1 MQSKVDF
8 IKKKKLFSE
17 RRKSMKKKSIRAWA
31 AMLAVAAVL
40 SGCGNGTGG
49 TESTGSASAGTENK
63 AETQQE
69 AKTTEGLTEPGTEPI
84 TTQKVTLK
92 VVTALEDPDNNY
104 VIKQMKE
111 RLGIDFEW
119 IVLPTDQFKEKLNL
133 MLSSGDTIDLILRP
147 NAAVALMSKSEEY
160 KLAQQGLLTPLND
173 YIEKSSKYLK
183 EYYEEHPY
191 YYQETTTPD
200 GNIYSI
206 QEHNLAYHVTMP
218 YKMWINVTWLD
229 NLGLE
234 MPTTTE
240 EFYQV
245 LKAFKEQ
252 DANGNGDP
260 NDEIP
265 LSTCTGGA
273 NVEIDGF
280 IMNAFTQNE
289 PNNTNAKRIRV
300 NDEGKVEASFTDE
313 NYREGLRFLNRLYEE
328 GLLYQDAFTQDRKTQ
343 TALNESGDAARIGCL
358 PAQHMGYLVASMTDS
373 DRWQEYDAMTPL
385 QGPDGVQ
392 LSPKVNAANL
402 VFAPNGLIPAAAEHP
417 EVAFRLLDMMFS
429 EEWAYMAQFGEKNV
443 DWRPAVEGEYGK
455 DGKQA
460 LITALGTSETR
471 KNKTLGDNI
480 PKIEIPHTGQ
490 TCAQDPKAPDA
501 AGHEY
506 ILYHATDR
514 MAPYANEEKNS
525 LPLFYYLPEENEK
538 IATYAVTIDSYVT
551 ESIARFVTGDLDL
564 DKDWDG
570 YLKDLESYGLSDYL
584 ETIQGGYDRWVANA
598 VD

>member
-1 MQSKVDF
+1 M
-8 IKKKKLFSE
+8 
-17 RRKSMKKKSIRAWA
+17 
-31 AMLAVAAVL
+31 
-40 SGCGNGTGG
+40 
-49 TESTGSASAGTENK
+49 
-63 AETQQE
+63 
-69 AKTTEGLTEPGTEPI
+69 
-84 TTQKVTLK
+84 K
-92 VVTALEDPDNNY
+92 VVTASEDLDDNY
-104 VIKQMKE
+104 VIKQIKE

-173 YIEKSSKYLK
+173 YIENSSKYLK

-218 YKMWINVTWLD
+218 YKMWINTTWLD

-343 TALNESGDAARIGCL
+343 TA
-358 PAQHMGYLVASMTDS
+358 
-373 DRWQEYDAMTPL
+373 
-385 QGPDGVQ
+385 
-392 LSPKVNAANL
+392 
-402 VFAPNGLIPAAAEHP
+402 
-417 EVAFRLLDMMFS
+417 
-429 EEWAYMAQFGEKNV
+429 
-443 DWRPAVEGEYGK
+443 
-455 DGKQA
+455 
-460 LITALGTSETR
+460 
-471 KNKTLGDNI
+471 
-480 PKIEIPHTGQ
+480 
-490 TCAQDPKAPDA
+490 
-501 AGHEY
+501 
-506 ILYHATDR
+506 
-514 MAPYANEEKNS
+514 
-525 LPLFYYLPEENEK
+525 
-538 IATYAVTIDSYVT
+538 
-551 ESIARFVTGDLDL
+551 
-564 DKDWDG
+564 
-570 YLKDLESYGLSDYL
+570 
-584 ETIQGGYDRWVANA
+584 
-598 VD
+598 